1 MGSGG
6 DRKFLKIFL
15 FTIDL
20 YDKIYKEVVVQN
32 LQKSVL
38 SIWMENNLHSQ
49 NMEILKMSI
58 EDEYLYE
65 EYEHRNDVESAR
77 KKFEGQKYLD
87 PRCDPAFRALLDS
100 EDALV
105 NFLNAILHF
114 EGENAIQS
122 LTYTVQ
128 QDELFH
134 LPEPYR
140 VTFDIG
146 ARTKAGKRID
156 VEMQKLKLN
165 GYVDRMMIYNAF
177 LLLRAKNDYNKEIG
191 FRELPEAQKKK
202 FRYRL
207 PEIYSIWIMDYPV
220 QFMENVY
227 RDEVGL
233 YNQSCV
239 GKDGCVPISTKNKYI
254 IVDLTKFNKPKD
266 KLETDEDRWL
276 YILKN
281 AGSSR
286 SLPEFDNPTFDDALR
301 RIECDSASD
310 ELLIKQANMKDFLY
324 AYSDAIDES
333 FEKGRD
339 NERTAIALD
348 MLVDNEPIEKIV
360 KYSHLSKEK
369 ILELQKSV
377 QQKS

>member
-1 MGSGG
+1 M
-6 DRKFLKIFL
+6 
-15 FTIDL
+15 
-20 YDKIYKEVVVQN
+20 N
-32 LQKSVL
+32 
-38 SIWMENNLHSQ
+38 
-49 NMEILKMSI
+49 I
-58 EDEYLYE
+58 EDECLFE
-65 EYEHRNDVESAR
+65 TYEHRNDAESAR

-140 VTFDIG
+140 VKFDIG
-146 ARTKAGKRID
+146 ARTKAGKHID
-156 VEMQKLKLN
+156 VEMQNLKLN
-165 GYVDRMMIYNAF
+165 DYVDRMMIYNAF
-177 LLLRAKNDYNKEIG
+177 LLLRAKNDYNKEID
-191 FRELPEAQKKK
+191 FRNLPDSKKEK
-202 FRYRL
+202 FRYKL
-207 PEIYSIWIMDYPV
+207 PEIYSVWIMDYPV
-220 QFMENVY
+220 EFMENVY

-233 YNQSCV
+233 YNLSSV

-281 AGSSR
+281 AGSSS
-286 SLPEFDNPTFDDALR
+286 SLPEFDNPTFEEALR
-301 RIECDSASD
+301 RIECDTASD
-310 ELLIKQANMKDFLY
+310 ELLIRQANVRDY
-324 AYSDAIDES
+324 ISACSDAIEES
-333 FEKGRD
+333 CEKVRD
-339 NERTAIALD
+339 NERSATALD
-348 MLVDNEPIEKIV
+348 MLADNEPLDKIV
-360 KYSHLSKEK
+360 KYSHLPKEK
-369 ILELQKSV
+369 VLELQKTMAAKV
-377 QQKS
+377 AK